1 MTGGKSSQ
9 SPDAAPDTK
18 RQHGRIR
25 YLTTELVIAL
35 DAMGGDDAPRI
46 VIEGARL
53 AQPRFPAARFLLFG
67 DEAVLK
73 PLLQGS
79 EPLAKVCQI
88 RHTPEAIGSADAP
101 AQALRRGRGSSMGL
115 AVQSVRDGEAAV
127 VVSAGNTGALM
138 AMAKFMFKTMAGI
151 SRPALAS
158 VLPTLKGE
166 TVMLDLGANVE
177 CDEENLIQFAVMG
190 AAYARVLLHVERP
203 RVCLLN
209 VGAEELKG
217 NESVKRASQVLRE
230 TPLPLEFAG
239 FVEGDGIG
247 KGAADV
253 IVTDGFT
260 GNVALKTAEGIAH
273 LAFGLLKK
281 AFEHSALTR
290 VGYVLAKPGLTVLR
304 NHLDPSNHN
313 GAVLIG
319 LNGLVVKSHGS
330 ATAAGFATA
339 IGVAANM
346 VRDQLC
352 DRIAEDLKRVY
363 PSDPGVTRAALS

>member
-1 MTGGKSSQ
+1 
-9 SPDAAPDTK
+9 
-18 RQHGRIR
+18 
-25 YLTTELVIAL
+25 
-35 DAMGGDDAPRI
+35 MGGDDAPRI
-46 VIEGARL
+46 VVEGARL
-53 AQPRFPAARFLLFG
+53 AQTRFPTARFLMFG
-67 DEAVLK
+67 DEAALK
-73 PLLQGS
+73 PLMTDGD
-79 EPLAKVCQI
+79 PLSRVTEI
-88 RHTPEAIGSADAP
+88 RHTPEAIGSADPP

-115 AVQSVRDGEAAV
+115 AVRAVRDGDAQV

-138 AMAKFMFKTMAGI
+138 AMAKFMFKTMSGI

-158 VLPTLKGE
+158 VLPTLQGE

-177 CDEENLIQFAVMG
+177 CDEDNLIQFAVMG
-190 AAYARVLLHVERP
+190 AALARIRLQIERP
-203 RVCLLN
+203 RVGLLN

-247 KGAADV
+247 KGVADV

-260 GNVALKTAEGIAH
+260 GNVALKTAEGIAQ
-273 LAFGLLKK
+273 LAFGLLKR
-281 AFEHSALTR
+281 AFEHSAMTKL
-290 VGYVLAKPGLTVLR
+290 GYILAKPGLR
-304 NHLDPSNHN
+304 AMRDHLDPNNHN

-330 ATAAGFATA
+330 ASASAFANA

-346 VRDQLC
+346 VRDELC
-352 DRIAEDLKRVY
+352 DRIAEDLQKVY
-363 PSDPGVTRAALS
+363 PSSPGVTQAATS

>member
-1 MTGGKSSQ
+1 
-9 SPDAAPDTK
+9 
-18 RQHGRIR
+18 
-25 YLTTELVIAL
+25 
-35 DAMGGDDAPRI
+35 MGGDDAPRI
-46 VIEGARL
+46 VVEGARL
-53 AQPRFPAARFLLFG
+53 AQTRFPGARFLLFG
-67 DEAVLK
+67 DEARLK
-73 PLLQGS
+73 PLLHDD
-79 EPLAKVCQI
+79 EPLARVSEI
-88 RHTPEAIGSADAP
+88 RHTSEAIGAADAP

-115 AVQSVRDGEAAV
+115 AVKSVRDGEAQV

-138 AMAKFMFKTMAGI
+138 AMAKFMFKTMSGI

-158 VLPTLKGE
+158 VLPTLQGE

-177 CDEENLIQFAVMG
+177 CDQENLIQFAVMG
-190 AAYARVLLHVERP
+190 AAFARVLLRVERP
-203 RVCLLN
+203 RVGLLN

-217 NESVKRASQVLRE
+217 NESVKRASLVLRD

-260 GNVALKTAEGIAH
+260 GNVALKTAEGIAQ

-281 AFEHSALTR
+281 AFEHSLLTK
-290 VGYVLAKPGLTVLR
+290 VGYVLAKPGLKAMR
-304 NHLDPSNHN
+304 QHLDPSNHN

-330 ATAAGFATA
+330 ATASGFATA

-352 DRIAEDLKRVY
+352 DKIAEDLKRVY
-363 PSDPGVTRAALS
+363 PHDAGANRAAMS

>member
-1 MTGGKSSQ
+1 
-9 SPDAAPDTK
+9 
-18 RQHGRIR
+18 
-25 YLTTELVIAL
+25 LTTELVIAL
-35 DAMGGDDAPRI
+35 DAMGGDDAPHI
-46 VIEGARL
+46 VVEGARL
-53 AQPRFPAARFLLFG
+53 AQTRFPGARFLLFG
-67 DEAVLK
+67 DEAKLK
-73 PLLQGS
+73 PMIDDG
-79 EPLAKVCQI
+79 EPLARVSEI

-115 AVQSVRDGEAAV
+115 ALRAVRDGEAQV
-127 VVSAGNTGALM
+127 IVSAGNTGALM
-138 AMAKFMFKTMAGI
+138 AMAKFMFKTMPGI

-158 VLPTLKGE
+158 VLPNLQGE

-190 AAYARVLLHVERP
+190 AAYARVIMHVERP
-203 RVCLLN
+203 RVSLLN

-273 LAFGLLKK
+273 LAFGLLRK
-281 AFEHSALTR
+281 AFTHSPLTR
-290 VGYVLAKPGLTVLR
+290 VGYLLAKPGLKAMR
-304 NHLDPSNHN
+304 DHLDPSNHN

-330 ATAAGFATA
+330 ATASGFATA

-352 DRIAEDLKRVY
+352 DKISEDLKRVY
-363 PSDPGVTRAALS
+363 PSEPGVTQAATS

>member
-1 MTGGKSSQ
+1 
-9 SPDAAPDTK
+9 
-18 RQHGRIR
+18 
-25 YLTTELVIAL
+25 LTTDLVIAL
-35 DAMGGDDAPRI
+35 DAMGGDEAPGI
-46 VIEGARL
+46 VVEGARI
-53 AQPRFPAARFLLFG
+53 AHTRFPAARFLLFG
-67 DEAVLK
+67 KEEALK
-73 PLLQGS
+73 PLVLDGES
-79 EPLAKVCQI
+79 FTKACEI
-88 RHTPEAIGSADAP
+88 RHTPEAIGAADAP

-115 AVQSVRDGEAAV
+115 ALRAVRDGEAQVA
-127 VVSAGNTGALM
+127 VSAGNTGALM
-138 AMAKFMFKTMAGI
+138 AMAKFMFKTMSGI

-158 VLPTLKGE
+158 VLPTLQGE

-177 CDEENLIQFAVMG
+177 CDEDNLIQFAIMG
-190 AAYARVLLHVERP
+190 AALARVILHVERP
-203 RVCLLN
+203 RVGLLN

-247 KGAADV
+247 KGVADV

-260 GNVALKTAEGIAH
+260 GNVALKTAEGIAE
-273 LAFGLLKK
+273 LAFGLLKT
-281 AFEHSALTR
+281 AFEYSNLTR
-290 VGYVLAKPGLTVLR
+290 IGYVLAKPGLKR
-304 NHLDPSNHN
+304 MRDHLDPSNHN

-330 ATAAGFATA
+330 ATASGFATA

-352 DRIAEDLKRVY
+352 DRIAEDLKQVY
-363 PSDPGVTRAALS
+363 PSGPEVTQAATS

>member
-1 MTGGKSSQ
+1 MT
-9 SPDAAPDTK
+9 A
-18 RQHGRIR
+18 
-25 YLTTELVIAL
+25 ELVIAL

-46 VIEGARL
+46 VVEGARL
-53 AQPRFPAARFLLFG
+53 AQTRFPGAKFLMFG
-67 DEAVLK
+67 DQAALK
-73 PLLQGS
+73 PLVRDG
-79 EPLAKVCQI
+79 EPLAAASEI
-88 RHTPEAIGSADAP
+88 RHTPEAIGPADPP

-115 AVQSVRDGEAAV
+115 AVQSVRDGEAGV

-158 VLPTLKGE
+158 VLPTLQGE

-190 AAYARVLLHVERP
+190 AAYARILLNVERP
-203 RVCLLN
+203 RVGLLN

-217 NESVKRASQVLRE
+217 NESVKRASLVLRE

-281 AFEHSALTR
+281 AFEHSPMTR
-290 VGYVLAKPGLTVLR
+290 MGYVLARPGLRALR

-313 GAVLIG
+313 GAVLVG

-330 ATAAGFATA
+330 ATASGFATA

-346 VRDQLC
+346 VRNQLC

-363 PSDPGVTRAALS
+363 PSEAGATQAATS

>member
-1 MTGGKSSQ
+1 MTK
-9 SPDAAPDTK
+9 
-18 RQHGRIR
+18 
-25 YLTTELVIAL
+25 ELVIAL
-35 DAMGGDDAPRI
+35 DAMGGDDAPHI

-53 AQPRFPAARFLLFG
+53 ALVRFPAAKFLLFG
-67 DEAVLK
+67 DEAKLR
-73 PLLQGS
+73 PMIQDG
-79 EPLAKVCQI
+79 EPLARVSEI
-88 RHTPEAIGSADAP
+88 RHTPEAVGAADP
-101 AQALRRGRGSSMGL
+101 PGQALRRSRGSSMGL
-115 AVQSVRDGEAAV
+115 ALRAVRDGEAEVA
-127 VVSAGNTGALM
+127 VSAGNTGALM
-138 AMAKFMFKTMAGI
+138 AMAKFMFKTMSGI

-158 VLPTLKGE
+158 VLPSLQGE

-203 RVCLLN
+203 RVGLLN

-217 NESVKRASQVLRE
+217 HESVKRASQVLRE

-247 KGAADV
+247 KGVADV

-260 GNVALKTAEGIAH
+260 GNVALKTAEGIAQ
-273 LAFGLLKK
+273 LAFGMLKK

-290 VGYVLAKPGLTVLR
+290 MGYVLAKPGLRVMR
-304 NHLDPSNHN
+304 DHLDPSNHN

-352 DRIAEDLKRVY
+352 DKISEDLKRVY
-363 PSDPGVTRAALS
+363 PSDPGVNRAATS